1 MNARHLF
8 PPQQKFFGTVSR
20 VGDSVPRGQ
29 VLRRAGDKTL
39 SAFELVDT
47 HVVGDSEDPTPQIA
61 LSTTAVHMSIK
72 PQEGLLDDFVRL
84 SRGHTQAKKIAIDRL
99 PSLQLPLGGPLFALP
114 NMFVFL

>member
-20 VGDSVPRGQ
+20 VGDSVPGGQ
-29 VLRRAGDKTL
+29 VLRRAGAKTR

-47 HVVGDSEDPTPQIA
+47 HVVGDSEDPSSQIA
-61 LSTTAVHMSIK
+61 LSPPAVPMSIK
-72 PQEGLLDDFVRL
+72 PQEGCLDNFVRL

-99 PSLQLPLGGPLFALP
+99 
-114 NMFVFL
+114 V